1 MHFRYDYSLLQK
13 CLDLS
18 AAWTKASEN
27 ELSQFSASDIAE
39 FTSTQIQEFL
49 AILIQEVCLN
59 LCYLFKTDFIFYAL
73 SFNLIIHACA
83 SHFYSIYV

>member
-59 LCYLFKTDFIFYAL
+59 LCYLFKIDFIHY
-73 SFNLIIHACA
+73 H
-83 SHFYSIYV
+83 SI